1 MYKKFVPF
9 AVFLFLFF
17 VSFEMMKNPHAL
29 DYIGAMKK
37 DTVTV
42 TASKDPLYEE
52 LLQKAPEYE
61 VKPQDA
67 RIDKVWKSIPGYNGL
82 KVNIEQS
89 YKKMKKHGEFR
100 ENDLVYSQVKPKVHL
115 KSLQPE
121 PIYKGNPDKPMVA
134 LLINVAWGNEY
145 LEKMLPILQKHQ
157 VKATFF
163 LEGNW
168 VRNNEQ
174 LAKKIAEDGHE
185 IGNHSYNHPDMSKLT
200 TGRISEQLDKTNGQI
215 EQTIGVKP
223 KWFAPP
229 SGSFRKAVIDIAAEK
244 QMGTVMWTVDTIDWQ
259 KPAPSVL
266 QTRVLSKIHNGA
278 MILMHPTDP
287 TAESLEALITKIK
300 DKGYALGTVTE
311 LMDETRLLK

>member
-17 VSFEMMKNPHAL
+17 VSFEMMENPHAL
-29 DYIGAMKK
+29 DYIGSMKK

-42 TASKDPLYEE
+42 TASKDQLYEE

-61 VKPQDA
+61 VKPQNA

-100 ENDLVYSQVKPKVHL
+100 EKDLVYSQVKPSVHL
-115 KSLQPE
+115 ESLQPE

-134 LLINVAWGNEY
+134 FLINVAWGNEY
-145 LEKMLPILQKHQ
+145 LEKMLLILQKHQ

-168 VRNNEQ
+168 VRNNEK
-174 LAKKIAEDGHE
+174 LAKKIAKDGHE

-200 TGRISEQLDKTNGQI
+200 TGRISEQLDKTNEQI

-287 TAESLEALITKIK
+287 TAESLEALITQIK

>member
-17 VSFEMMKNPHAL
+17 VSFEMMKSPHAL

-52 LLQKAPEYE
+52 LLEKAPEYE
-61 VKPQDA
+61 VKPQNA
-67 RIDKVWKSIPGYNGL
+67 VIDKVWKRIPGYNGL

-89 YKKMKKHGEFR
+89 YKKMQKHGEFR
-100 ENDLVYSQVKPKVHL
+100 EDDLVYSQVKPSIHL
-115 KSLQPE
+115 DSLQPE

-134 LLINVAWGNEY
+134 FLINVAWGNEY

-168 VRNNEQ
+168 VRNNER

-200 TGRISEQLDKTNGQI
+200 TGRISEQLDKTNQQI

-229 SGSFRKAVIDIAAEK
+229 SGSFRKAVVDIAAEK

-259 KPAPSVL
+259 KPAPPVL

-278 MILMHPTDP
+278 MILMHPTDS

>member
-17 VSFEMMKNPHAL
+17 VSFEMMENPHAL

-61 VKPQDA
+61 VKPQNA
-67 RIDKVWKSIPGYNGL
+67 RIDKVWKRIPGYNGL

-100 ENDLVYSQVKPKVHL
+100 EKDLVYSQVKPSVHL
-115 KSLQPE
+115 ESLQPE

-134 LLINVAWGNEY
+134 FLINVAWGNEY

-174 LAKKIAEDGHE
+174 LAKKIAKDGHE

-200 TGRISEQLDKTNGQI
+200 TGRISEQLDKTNEQI
-215 EQTIGVKP
+215 EQIGRAHV
-223 KWFAPP
+223 
-229 SGSFRKAVIDIAAEK
+229 
-244 QMGTVMWTVDTIDWQ
+244 
-259 KPAPSVL
+259 
-266 QTRVLSKIHNGA
+266 
-278 MILMHPTDP
+278 
-287 TAESLEALITKIK
+287 
-300 DKGYALGTVTE
+300 
-311 LMDETRLLK
+311 

>member
-17 VSFEMMKNPHAL
+17 VSFEMMKNPHTL
-29 DYIGAMKK
+29 DYIGAMKQ

-42 TASKDPLYEE
+42 SASKDPLYEE
-52 LLQKAPEYE
+52 LLQKAPDYE
-61 VKPQDA
+61 VKPQNA

-82 KVNIEQS
+82 KVNIEKS

-100 ENDLVYSQVKPKVHL
+100 ENDLVYNQVKPSVHL
-115 KSLQPE
+115 ESLQPE
-121 PIYKGNPDKPMVA
+121 PIYKGNPEKPMVA
-134 LLINVAWGNEY
+134 FLINVAWGNDY
-145 LEKMLPILQKHQ
+145 LERMLPVLQKHK

-168 VRNNEQ
+168 VKHNEQ
-174 LAKKIAEDGHE
+174 LAKKIAEEGHE

-200 TGRISEQLDKTNGQI
+200 TGRISEQLDKTNEQI
-215 EQTIGVKP
+215 EKTLGVKP

-229 SGSFRKAVIDIAAEK
+229 SGSFRKAVVDIAADK
-244 QMGTVMWTVDTIDWQ
+244 HMGTVMWTVDTIDWK
-259 KPAPSVL
+259 KPAPSAL

-300 DKGYALGTVTE
+300 EKGYALGTVTE

>member
-1 MYKKFVPF
+1 M
-9 AVFLFLFF
+9 
-17 VSFEMMKNPHAL
+17 
-29 DYIGAMKK
+29 
-37 DTVTV
+37 TV

-61 VKPQDA
+61 VKPQNA

-89 YKKMKKHGEFR
+89 YKKMKQHGKFR
-100 ENDLVYSQVKPKVHL
+100 EKDLVYSQVKPSVHL
-115 KSLQPE
+115 ESLQPE

-134 LLINVAWGNEY
+134 FLINVAWGNEY

-168 VRNNEQ
+168 VRNNVQ
-174 LAKKIAEDGHE
+174 LAKKIAKDGHE

-200 TGRISEQLDKTNGQI
+200 TGRISEQLDKTNEQI

-287 TAESLEALITKIK
+287 TAESLEALITQIK

>member
-17 VSFEMMKNPHAL
+17 VSFEMMENPHAL

-61 VKPQDA
+61 VKPQNA

-100 ENDLVYSQVKPKVHL
+100 EKDLVYSQVKPSVHL
-115 KSLQPE
+115 ESLQPE

-134 LLINVAWGNEY
+134 FLINVAWGNEY

-168 VRNNEQ
+168 VRNNVQ
-174 LAKKIAEDGHE
+174 A
-185 IGNHSYNHPDMSKLT
+185 
-200 TGRISEQLDKTNGQI
+200 R
-215 EQTIGVKP
+215 
-223 KWFAPP
+223 
-229 SGSFRKAVIDIAAEK
+229 
-244 QMGTVMWTVDTIDWQ
+244 
-259 KPAPSVL
+259 
-266 QTRVLSKIHNGA
+266 
-278 MILMHPTDP
+278 
-287 TAESLEALITKIK
+287 
-300 DKGYALGTVTE
+300 
-311 LMDETRLLK
+311 

>member
-17 VSFEMMKNPHAL
+17 VSFEMMKNPYAL

-82 KVNIEQS
+82 KVNIEKS

-100 ENDLVYSQVKPKVHL
+100 ENDLVYSQVKPSVHL
-115 KSLQPE
+115 ESLQPE

-134 LLINVAWGNEY
+134 FLINVAWGNEY

-200 TGRISEQLDKTNGQI
+200 TGRISEQLDKTNEQI
-215 EQTIGVKP
+215 EQTIGHKP

-229 SGSFRKAVIDIAAEK
+229 SGSFRKAVVDIAAEK

-278 MILMHPTDP
+278 MILMHPTEP

>member
-17 VSFEMMKNPHAL
+17 VSFEMMENPHAL

-42 TASKDPLYEE
+42 TASKDQLYEE

-61 VKPQDA
+61 VKPQNA

-100 ENDLVYSQVKPKVHL
+100 EKDLVYSQVKPSVHL
-115 KSLQPE
+115 ESLQPE

-134 LLINVAWGNEY
+134 FLINVAWGNEY

-168 VRNNEQ
+168 VRKNEQ
-174 LAKKIAEDGHE
+174 LAKKIAKDGHE

-200 TGRISEQLDKTNGQI
+200 TGRISEQLDKTNEQI